1 MKHLLLLQ
9 LPVFSHVVEG
19 RPDLWVGS
27 LLESQSISAASF
39 LIATTCLE
47 NSKAEIADFITT

>member
-9 LPVFSHVVEG
+9 LSVFSHVVEG

-39 LIATTCLE
+39 LTATTCLE
-47 NSKAEIADFITT
+47 NSKADIAYFITT

>member
-19 RPDLWVGS
+19 RSDLWVGS

-47 NSKAEIADFITT
+47 NSKAEIAYFITT

>member
-9 LPVFSHVVEG
+9 LSVFSHVVEG
-19 RPDLWVGS
+19 RPDLWVGL

-39 LIATTCLE
+39 LTASTCLE
-47 NSKAEIADFITT
+47 NSKAEIASFSTT

>member
-9 LPVFSHVVEG
+9 LSVFSHVVEG

-39 LIATTCLE
+39 LTATTCLDS
-47 NSKAEIADFITT
+47 SKAEIVSFITT

>member
-19 RPDLWVGS
+19 RPDIWVGS

-39 LIATTCLE
+39 LTATTCLL
-47 NSKAEIADFITT
+47 ST